1 MHKQTNKQTRTN
13 QPLKMS
19 SAKST
24 EILEQH
30 SHSSQIMFNNEIEE
44 VDDSI
49 ETINHQQQHHL
60 DDIIGNEIEQESCV
74 YVAVG
79 KSNTSMEALSW
90 TLNNLFTIT
99 HSTNTILY
107 LIHVFPEI
115 KHIPNPL
122 GVGMVP
128 RNQVS
133 GEQVESYMDQEKDK
147 RRQLLHKFLQSC
159 SLSKVKVDTILIES
173 DLVAKA
179 ILDLI
184 PILQITNLIIGANK
198 SHLRK
203 SKSKKGSGG
212 VGDQVLKSAPES
224 CKVRIICEGKE
235 VNEQMMLSSPSPQ
248 IFTATNSVNN
258 DASVNTK
265 ENDSVLCCLKPKF
278 K

>member
-1 MHKQTNKQTRTN
+1 
-13 QPLKMS
+13 MS

-24 EILEQH
+24 EIMEQH
-30 SHSSQIMFNNEIEE
+30 SHSSEIMLNNNNEIEE

-49 ETINHQQQHHL
+49 ETF
-60 DDIIGNEIEQESCV
+60 DDDEIEQAAESCV

-90 TLNNLFTIT
+90 TLTNLFPIT
-99 HSTNTILY
+99 HSTNNTILY

-133 GEQVESYMDQEKDK
+133 VEQVESYMEQEKDK

-173 DLVAKA
+173 DFVAKA

-184 PILQITNLIIGANK
+184 PILQINNLIIGANK
-198 SHLRK
+198 SHLIRK

-248 IFTATNSVNN
+248 IFTATN
-258 DASVNTK
+258 DDTFVNTK
-265 ENDSVLCCLKPKF
+265 ENDSVLCCFKPKF